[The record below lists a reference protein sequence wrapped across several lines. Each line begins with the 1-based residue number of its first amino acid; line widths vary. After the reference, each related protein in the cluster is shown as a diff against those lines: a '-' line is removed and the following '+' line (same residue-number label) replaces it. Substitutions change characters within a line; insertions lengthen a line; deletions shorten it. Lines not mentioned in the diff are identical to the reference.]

1 MSSSHLELGVDQS
14 ITAKRPSTK
23 AKNKVQP
30 KIMAYRFMIFYR
42 FLLALIG
49 GYVLASLSAML
60 IAQGFNEY
68 RSSAAMSAT
77 MLGFCIH
84 TAAFIWVFMV
94 NKTLKASLGIFIP
107 TLLLYLIYHFMG
119 Q

>member
-1 MSSSHLELGVDQS
+1 MDVAATSPVV
-14 ITAKRPSTK
+14 TANPATK
-23 AKNKVQP
+23 SKKKVQP
-30 KIMAYRFMIFYR
+30 KLTAYRFMIFYR